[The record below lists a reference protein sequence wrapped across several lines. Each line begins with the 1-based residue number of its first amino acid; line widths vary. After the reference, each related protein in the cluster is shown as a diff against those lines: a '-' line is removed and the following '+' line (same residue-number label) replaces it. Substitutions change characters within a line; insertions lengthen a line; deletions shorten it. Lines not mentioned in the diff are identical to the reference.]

1 MNLLLL
7 LLLAFPFACLAL
19 LSLIAFLGVVVLGGA
34 VYVVGAIKSGLGLAG
49 RGSDGGDDPW
59 RGMAGDAHPLD
70 YIDGQSAGPI
80 FDVSGPLS

>member
-19 LSLIAFLGVVVLGGA
+19 LSLTAFLAVVVLGGA
-34 VYVVGAIKSGLGLAG
+34 FYVVGAIKSGLGLAG

-59 RGMAGDAHPLD
+59 RGMTGDAHPLD
-70 YIDGQSAGPI
+70 YIEGQGA
-80 FDVSGPLS
+80 